1 MIFRVN
7 IQVQLLEGFFHCQQN
22 SIGQLII
29 FYVIHPLHLFA
40 FIAKDA
46 IIERSGFKEIKIMHA
61 ASLSVGILG
70 LSVLLLAGC
79 GQKGPLTL
87 PKDPPPAAQP
97 APAKPA
103 ASQPVQSDQQG

>member
-1 MIFRVN
+1 MIFRINVE
-7 IQVQLLEGFFHCQQN
+7 VQLLKGFFHRQQDG
-22 SIGQLII
+22 IGQLII

-40 FIAKDA
+40 FAVKDA
-46 IIERSGFKEIKIMHA
+46 IIERSSFKEIKIMHA

-70 LSVLLLAGC
+70 LSLLLLTGC

-87 PKDPPPAAQP
+87 PKDPPPAAEP

-103 ASQPVQSDQQG
+103 TSQPVQSDQQG